1 MAALFMLGAA
11 TSAGV
16 MYGFMIKPTP
26 ATVQAAPAPT
36 PPIVVQLVQPAPATT
51 PPPTAPAGTPSDP
64 GTAESQ
70 APTTMAGP
78 TQVATTSGPS
88 TPATNSAAATT
99 TPVPAASVPP
109 AVTIVQTVPEKPAAT
124 KPEITRPANTH
135 TLINLN
141 TATQAELESLPLVGP
156 SMAKRIIEHRTKNGP
171 FKQTKDLDKVKGVGE
186 KTLAKLLPL
195 VTVDSGR

>member
-16 MYGFMIKPTP
+16 MYGFMIKPAP

-36 PPIVVQLVQPAPATT
+36 PPIVVQLVQPAPVIA
-51 PPPTAPAGTPSDP
+51 PPTTTPAGTPNGP
-64 GTAESQ
+64 GTAEPQ

-78 TQVATTSGPS
+78 TQAAATNGPS
-88 TPATNSAAATT
+88 TPAAASGGPTV
-99 TPVPAASVPP
+99 TPVPEASLPP

-124 KPEITRPANTH
+124 KPEISRPASTH

-186 KTLAKLLPL
+186 KTLTKLLPL